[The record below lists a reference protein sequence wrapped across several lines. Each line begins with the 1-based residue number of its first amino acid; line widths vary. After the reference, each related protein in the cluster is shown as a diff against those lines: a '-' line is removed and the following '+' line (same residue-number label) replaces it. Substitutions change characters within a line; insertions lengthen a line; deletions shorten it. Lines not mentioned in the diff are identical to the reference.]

1 MIINNIKT
9 MWLKPTCII
18 AASIF
23 CISFSQAQKGNTDED
38 EKNIDFTY
46 TIPGTSMM
54 IKKEWSTSAIS
65 SASGEEIS
73 MPTSSLNNMLF
84 GKLPGLT
91 VQGTTGEPGYDAAT
105 LNIRGIG
112 TYNSADIPI
121 FVDGFQ
127 TNMSF
132 FQYLSPGE
140 IESVSILKDAA
151 ALAPFGMRGANG
163 VIWVTTKR
171 GNVGKPTIQFQTRF
185 GLQQPISINKPL
197 GTAQY
202 SKLYNEAVSNDNG
215 NIWSPIYSEQ
225 DILNAPN
232 VDWFDETLRDYTP
245 YTDVDLSLKGG
256 NNIARY
262 FVFMGYMNQNG
273 LYDVPTNDTLA
284 NSGIRRFNVRT
295 NLDIN
300 LFDIF
305 EAKIDLGGRIEDRHY
320 PNRASGD
327 IWNDMARYPSNIYPV
342 KNIDGTWTGTPV
354 YPNNPVAETNSTGR
368 VSTHDRTLQANF
380 SLKEKLDFLV
390 KGLYLK
396 ESVSFSNWTR
406 DGASNWR
413 TYARYIDGVQQTTDQ
428 NTPYS
433 RTEDNG
439 TNQWSWQHLS
449 GTIGY
454 DNTFGKHRI
463 SSSVNI
469 LHNTYKTDLSNN
481 GDAGMMLNYKYMNI
495 GGGINY
501 VYDERY
507 VGEFGFSFSGS
518 DNYKPGNKWGFYPS
532 LSMAWIISNEAFLKK
547 NMIIDFLKLRFSVGK
562 TGWDPM
568 GTKRYLYQTY
578 YQSGGGLYV
587 GNDAPTW
594 KNGLG
599 LLYEPNSAIF
609 AEQSMK
615 YNIGLNMKLI
625 QKIDWIFDAFLE
637 KRSGIVSQDLM
648 MPSTY
653 GVEPLYRNVGK
664 VTNKGFETEII
675 FSDKIGSFDYYL
687 TGSVTYNTNKIDYMS
702 EVITSAAAART
713 GHRIGALFGYEAER
727 FYDISDFDINGDL
740 NENLPIPTLGNV
752 QPGDI
757 KYKDQNGD
765 FIIDENDKIQI
776 GNPTFP
782 ECSYSFGLG
791 GNVRGFDFKILFQ
804 GTAGRDINLLDAP
817 LQNIAFRDNG
827 NVYRIAEG
835 RWAYYPDQGIDTRLV
850 ATYPRLSTEDNN
862 NNYVNST
869 LWKRNGDY
877 LKLRNVEIGYS
888 LPEKWLSKIG
898 INHTR
903 VFLQGVNL
911 LTISKLMKDYDM
923 DPEVLSGYPAMKSY
937 NIGVTVNF

>member
-300 LFDIF
+300 WFDIF
-305 EAKIDLGGRIEDRHY
+305 EAKIDLG
-320 PNRASGD
+320 
-327 IWNDMARYPSNIYPV
+327 
-342 KNIDGTWTGTPV
+342 
-354 YPNNPVAETNSTGR
+354 
-368 VSTHDRTLQANF
+368 
-380 SLKEKLDFLV
+380 
-390 KGLYLK
+390 
-396 ESVSFSNWTR
+396 
-406 DGASNWR
+406 
-413 TYARYIDGVQQTTDQ
+413 
-428 NTPYS
+428 
-433 RTEDNG
+433 
-439 TNQWSWQHLS
+439 
-449 GTIGY
+449 
-454 DNTFGKHRI
+454 
-463 SSSVNI
+463 
-469 LHNTYKTDLSNN
+469 
-481 GDAGMMLNYKYMNI
+481 
-495 GGGINY
+495 
-501 VYDERY
+501 
-507 VGEFGFSFSGS
+507 
-518 DNYKPGNKWGFYPS
+518 
-532 LSMAWIISNEAFLKK
+532 
-547 NMIIDFLKLRFSVGK
+547 
-562 TGWDPM
+562 
-568 GTKRYLYQTY
+568 
-578 YQSGGGLYV
+578 
-587 GNDAPTW
+587 
-594 KNGLG
+594 
-599 LLYEPNSAIF
+599 
-609 AEQSMK
+609 
-615 YNIGLNMKLI
+615 
-625 QKIDWIFDAFLE
+625 
-637 KRSGIVSQDLM
+637 
-648 MPSTY
+648 
-653 GVEPLYRNVGK
+653 
-664 VTNKGFETEII
+664 
-675 FSDKIGSFDYYL
+675 
-687 TGSVTYNTNKIDYMS
+687 
-702 EVITSAAAART
+702 
-713 GHRIGALFGYEAER
+713 
-727 FYDISDFDINGDL
+727 
-740 NENLPIPTLGNV
+740 
-752 QPGDI
+752 
-757 KYKDQNGD
+757 
-765 FIIDENDKIQI
+765 
-776 GNPTFP
+776 
-782 ECSYSFGLG
+782 
-791 GNVRGFDFKILFQ
+791 
-804 GTAGRDINLLDAP
+804 
-817 LQNIAFRDNG
+817 
-827 NVYRIAEG
+827 
-835 RWAYYPDQGIDTRLV
+835 
-850 ATYPRLSTEDNN
+850 
-862 NNYVNST
+862 
-869 LWKRNGDY
+869 
-877 LKLRNVEIGYS
+877 
-888 LPEKWLSKIG
+888 
-898 INHTR
+898 
-903 VFLQGVNL
+903 
-911 LTISKLMKDYDM
+911 
-923 DPEVLSGYPAMKSY
+923 
-937 NIGVTVNF
+937 